1 MMTVI
6 KEQPTLKVLKTNL
19 VIMEKQRLKKVLP
32 KNNFY
37 SAEFYFTEFGFSAY
51 KKFYK
56 ASKRGFIEFYI
67 IDF

>member
-1 MMTVI
+1 
-6 KEQPTLKVLKTNL
+6 

>member
-1 MMTVI
+1 MTVI
-6 KEQPTLKVLKTNL
+6 KEQPALKVQLTNL
-19 VIMEKQRLKKVLP
+19 VIMEKQRSKKVLP
-32 KNNFY
+32 KSNFY
-37 SAEFYFTEFGFSAY
+37 YPEFYFTEFGFSAY